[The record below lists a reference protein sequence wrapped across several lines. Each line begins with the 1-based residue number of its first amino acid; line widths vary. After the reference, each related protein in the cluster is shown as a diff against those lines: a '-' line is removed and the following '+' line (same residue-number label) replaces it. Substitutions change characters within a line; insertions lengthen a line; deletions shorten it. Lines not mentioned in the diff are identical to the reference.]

1 MNEHRDRRVQADE
14 DALLRRWYA
23 VSSGSRPIPSAELLA
38 GGERAHRGRRPFRN
52 LAMAAVAIVAI
63 LAGIAGAG
71 AWVSFRAAAGPSNS
85 PGATSL
91 ASITPSPVSSNST
104 PPQSPSP
111 SVPGSFGPALA
122 DHEYVDQMHRTA
134 TGGWLLTG
142 SRLLVT
148 DGSSW
153 RTCWTSS
160 NGNLAAPYP
169 VAFLGDETI
178 WLIDGL
184 TLWTSTDGC
193 ASWTQSAAPIA
204 YASPF
209 VATGMAFPDQSTGY
223 VAYAYL
229 TGTNQQAQIYRTA
242 DDGQHWR
249 VTAGTVKAVAGPNGS
264 IFDGN
269 LTVAFVDADH
279 GWLTDTHTLW
289 TTADGGDTW
298 TRTALPVPGSV
309 HGQLDFITTPVVG
322 TDGSAVVVAKYD
334 ATPGMDGAP
343 GQRVFYRTVDH
354 GAHWTAS
361 SVVADPGTLEIS
373 LADPTT
379 WVVLDPSEPASLQTT
394 TDAGAT
400 WQTIAV
406 RELWPYNS
414 GPIDF
419 ANSLHGWMVVS
430 EPEPPCPQPSGM
442 PGFVICDYAYAPP
455 QHLVATDDGGA
466 TWVELKP

>member
-1 MNEHRDRRVQADE
+1 M
-14 DALLRRWYA
+14 
-23 VSSGSRPIPSAELLA
+23 
-38 GGERAHRGRRPFRN
+38 
-52 LAMAAVAIVAI
+52 
-63 LAGIAGAG
+63 
-71 AWVSFRAAAGPSNS
+71 
-85 PGATSL
+85 T
-91 ASITPSPVSSNST
+91 ASI
-104 PPQSPSP
+104 
-111 SVPGSFGPALA
+111 
-122 DHEYVDQMHRTA
+122 
-134 TGGWLLTG
+134 GGD
-142 SRLLVT
+142 R
-148 DGSSW
+148 
-153 RTCWTSS
+153 
-160 NGNLAAPYP
+160 
-169 VAFLGDETI
+169 
-178 WLIDGL
+178 
-184 TLWTSTDGC
+184 
-193 ASWTQSAAPIA
+193 
-204 YASPF
+204 
-209 VATGMAFPDQSTGY
+209 
-223 VAYAYL
+223 
-229 TGTNQQAQIYRTA
+229 
-242 DDGQHWR
+242 
-249 VTAGTVKAVAGPNGS
+249 GTVKAVAGPNGS

-373 LADPTT
+373 WPIPRPGSCSIRLNRIAADHH
-379 WVVLDPSEPASLQTT
+379 
-394 TDAGAT
+394 GRRAT

-419 ANSLHGWMVVS
+419 ADSLHGWMVS
-430 EPEPPCPQPSGM
+430 ASRNHP
-442 PGFVICDYAYAPP
+442 APN
-455 QHLVATDDGGA
+455 LRDAGVRDLRLCLRAAAASLATDDGGA

>member
-1 MNEHRDRRVQADE
+1 MGELPRRLRAEQLSGRDVPGQHHT
-14 DALLRRWYA
+14 
-23 VSSGSRPIPSAELLA
+23 LA
-38 GGERAHRGRRPFRN
+38 G
-52 LAMAAVAIVAI
+52 L
-63 LAGIAGAG
+63 LD
-71 AWVSFRAAAGPSNS
+71 
-85 PGATSL
+85 
-91 ASITPSPVSSNST
+91 ST

-298 TRTALPVPGSV
+298 TRTSTAGTWVGPRPAGLHHDAGCRDRRQRGRRRQVRCDAGHGRGAGPASVLSHRRSRRALDS
-309 HGQLDFITTPVVG
+309 
-322 TDGSAVVVAKYD
+322 
-334 ATPGMDGAP
+334 
-343 GQRVFYRTVDH
+343 
-354 GAHWTAS
+354 S

-419 ANSLHGWMVVS
+419 ADSLHGWMVVS

>member
-1 MNEHRDRRVQADE
+1 MNERRDRRLQADE

-23 VSSGSRPIPSAELLA
+23 VSSGSQPIPSAELLA
-38 GGERAHRGRRPFRN
+38 GGERARRGGRPFRN
-52 LAMAAVAIVAI
+52 LAIAAVAIVAI
-63 LAGIAGAG
+63 LAAIAGAG
-71 AWVSFRAAAGPSNS
+71 AWVSFRAASGSSS
-85 PGATSL
+85 P
-91 ASITPSPVSSNST
+91 PSPVPTGST
-104 PPQSPSP
+104 RPQSPGP
-111 SVPGSFGPALA
+111 SILGSSGPALA

-153 RTCWTSS
+153 RTCWTPSS
-160 NGNLAAPYP
+160 GNLAAPYP
-169 VAFLGDETI
+169 IAFVDGDTI
-178 WLIDGL
+178 RLIDGL

-193 ASWTQSAAPIA
+193 ASWIHSPAPIA
-204 YASPF
+204 YASPY
-209 VATGMAFPDQSTGY
+209 VATGLAFSDQSTGY

-229 TGTNQQAQIYRTA
+229 TGTNQEAQIYRTA
-242 DDGQHWR
+242 DGGQRWS

-264 IFDGN
+264 VFDGN
-269 LTVAFVDADH
+269 LTVAVADADH

-309 HGQLDFITTPVVG
+309 HGQLDFITTPVAG
-322 TDGSAVVVAKYD
+322 NDGSAVVVAKYD

-343 GQRVFYRTVDH
+343 GQRVFYRTTDR

-361 SVVADPGTLEIS
+361 SVIEDPGTPEIS
-373 LADPTT
+373 LVDPTT

-394 TDAGAT
+394 ADAGST

-406 RELWPYNS
+406 RELWPYNV

-419 ANSLHGWMVVS
+419 ADSLHGWMVAS
-430 EPEPPCPQPSGM
+430 ESEPPCPGAPTE
-442 PGFVICDYAYAPP
+442 ICDYAFAPP

-466 TWVELKP
+466 TWVEVKP